1 MSLFDAC
8 RTSTRS
14 STGSAL
20 RRSEKGTS
28 SATQAW
34 WTWRLGLS
42 RRIWRSASLSSRHA
56 LRVLNFLM
64 HRMFLFQSSRYPVT
78 HPFATALGGS
88 DNIIMFHTARYGAR
102 PLVVQGAGAGAAV
115 TAMGVMSDLLK
126 LV

>member
-56 LRVLNFLM
+56 FCVFLM
-64 HRMFLFQSSRYPVT
+64 RRMFLFQSSRYPVT